1 MGFDLFPFFD
11 AFAPDAASAAD
22 AVTVHNCWR
31 YRRMPG
37 FEPDILRPQTG
48 VLPMRYT
55 LTYPYILFIL
65 KVFDASVQFLEL
77 KNHATS
83 SVEKF
88 SQQDVRRKLSKEKFF
103 NKILIYSL
111 WLSPIVKCMVF
122 YLHTLSL

>member
-1 MGFDLFPFFD
+1 MGFDLFPFFA

-65 KVFDASVQFLEL
+65 KVFDASVQFLEC
-77 KNHATS
+77 
-83 SVEKF
+83 EKSRNLVSWEVLAARCTTETF
-88 SQQDVRRKLSKEKFF
+88 KGK
-103 NKILIYSL
+103 
-111 WLSPIVKCMVF
+111 VF
-122 YLHTLSL
+122 